1 MNRQSRNIVDGVLLL
16 DKPAGITSNDALMR
30 VRRLMN
36 ARKAGHGGTLDPM
49 ATGLLPIALGEAT
62 KFVNDALDADKT
74 YLAELTFGVTTSTA
88 DAEGEVLERA
98 PVAFDEARLRAVVAG
113 FVGEIDQVPPMH
125 SALKRDG
132 RPLYEYARA
141 GITLERAARRVTIH
155 AIDLVSLSSDDAVTQ
170 ASTGGLPAGPAAPAG
185 SAAPAPDAPAAP
197 GSVRAVLRVRCS
209 KGTYIRTLAEDI
221 GRVLGCGA
229 HLSGL
234 RRERVGAFGLDDAV
248 TIERLDAMSAPDRAG
263 SLLPADF
270 MLADLA
276 VVELDEALAR
286 RFLQGQRLR
295 LNGAGAS
302 RAACATGTRVR
313 VYRAGRLLGTA
324 VLEDGLLV
332 PQRLI
337 GTVSEPPPSAASSP
351 LQSDL
356 QP

>member
-1 MNRQSRNIVDGVLLL
+1 MVDGIVLL
-16 DKPAGITSNDALMR
+16 DKPAGLSSNAALQR
-30 VRRLMN
+30 VRRAFGA
-36 ARKAGHGGTLDPM
+36 ARAGHVGSLDPL
-49 ATGLLPIALGEAT
+49 ATGMLPVCLGEAT
-62 KFVNDALDADKT
+62 KVAGEIVGGRKSYRFTVQLGT
-74 YLAELTFGVTTSTA
+74 RTA
-88 DAEGEVLERA
+88 TGDMEGE
-98 PVAFDEARLRAVVAG
+98 PVETAGVPPLSAGTLRSALGG
-113 FVGEIDQVPPMH
+113 FLGKQLQVPPMY
-125 SALKRDG
+125 SALKKDG
-132 RPLYEYARA
+132 RPLYELARQ
-141 GITLERAARRVTIH
+141 GIEVERAARTITIH
-155 AIDLVSLSSDDAVTQ
+155 ALDLLAF
-170 ASTGGLPAGPAAPAG
+170 AAPVA
-185 SAAPAPDAPAAP
+185 
-197 GSVRAVLRVRCS
+197 RIRVRCS

>member
-74 YLAELTFGVTTSTA
+74 YLAELTFGITTSTA
-88 DAEGEVLERA
+88 DAEGDVLERST
-98 PVAFDEARLRAVVAG
+98 VDFDEPRLRAALAG

-132 RPLYEYARA
+132 KPLYEYARA
-141 GITLERAARRVTIH
+141 GITLERAARRVTIY
-155 AIDLVSLSSDDAVTQ
+155 AIDLVSLSGDGV
-170 ASTGGLPAGPAAPAG
+170 PATEAAG
-185 SAAPAPDAPAAP
+185 TAAAAA
-197 GSVRAVLRVRCS
+197 GSVRAVIRVCCS
-209 KGTYIRTLAEDI
+209 KGTYIRTLAEDV
-221 GRVLGCGA
+221 GRALGCGA

-248 TIERLDAMSAPDRAG
+248 TIERLDAMSVPDRAD

-270 MLADLA
+270 MLAGLA
-276 VVELDEALAR
+276 VVELDDLLAR

-295 LNGAGAS
+295 LNGAGTS
-302 RAACATGTRVR
+302 RAAPASGTRVR
-313 VYRAGRLLGTA
+313 VYTAGRLLGTA

-337 GTVSEPPPSAASSP
+337 GTVSEPPPSAATSP
-351 LQSDL
+351 LQSDI

>member
-74 YLAELTFGVTTSTA
+74 YLAELTFGITTSTA
-88 DAEGEVLERA
+88 DAEGDVLERST
-98 PVAFDEARLRAVVAG
+98 VDFDEPRLRAALAG

-132 RPLYEYARA
+132 KPLYEYARA

-155 AIDLVSLSSDDAVTQ
+155 AIDLVSLSGDGV
-170 ASTGGLPAGPAAPAG
+170 PATEAAG
-185 SAAPAPDAPAAP
+185 TAAAAA
-197 GSVRAVLRVRCS
+197 GSVRAVIRVCCS
-209 KGTYIRTLAEDI
+209 KGTYIRTLAEDV
-221 GRVLGCGA
+221 GRALGCGA

-248 TIERLDAMSAPDRAG
+248 TIERLDAMSVPDRAD

-270 MLADLA
+270 MLAGLA
-276 VVELDEALAR
+276 VVELDDLLAR

-295 LNGAGAS
+295 LNGAGTS
-302 RAACATGTRVR
+302 RAAPASGTRVR
-313 VYRAGRLLGTA
+313 VYTAGRLLGTA

-337 GTVSEPPPSAASSP
+337 GTVSEPPPSAATSP
-351 LQSDL
+351 LQSDI